1 MIIIECFSDF
11 WLNCIS
17 AYLDRASIRKA
28 KNGEKVPML
37 ADERL
42 LAQKKKTHFM
52 GEIRETQVIDLFY
65 ILFLENPSDG
75 DACKCRPWRT
85 EKNIRVNYSS
95 RQGLL

>member
-1 MIIIECFSDF
+1 MAISLISRKTV
-11 WLNCIS
+11 IS
-17 AYLDRASIRKA
+17 ANLDRASNRKA

-52 GEIRETQVIDLFY
+52 GEIGDTQVIDLFY

-75 DACKCRPWRT
+75 DACNYRPWRT
-85 EKNIRVNYSS
+85 SKNILVYIFHTRVY
-95 RQGLL
+95 